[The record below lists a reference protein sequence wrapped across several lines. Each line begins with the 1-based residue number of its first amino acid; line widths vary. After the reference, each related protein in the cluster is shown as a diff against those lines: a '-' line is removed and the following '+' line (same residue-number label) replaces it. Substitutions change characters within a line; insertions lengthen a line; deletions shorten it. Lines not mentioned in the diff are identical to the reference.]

1 MRKQRCE
8 GCRWFLRYPS
18 QDLGQCRRY
27 PPTQNTETGWLEA
40 RALDWCGEWADAKNS
55 SEQADQRIQRAIDW
69 LQKAQRY
76 DLQPL
81 GDYQGEGMV
90 HSSSGDYVDIID
102 VKAAID
108 ILQEGQQ

>member
-1 MRKQRCE
+1 MSELAKTIERLEQWME
-8 GCRWFLRYPS
+8 YWEPHQVPELIADLRVLIS
-18 QDLGQCRRY
+18 
-27 PPTQNTETGWLEA
+27 A
-40 RALDWCGEWADAKNS
+40 AKAVSRAV
-55 SEQADQRIQRAIDW
+55 DW
-69 LQKAQRY
+69 LQRAQRY

-90 HSSSGDYVDIID
+90 HSSSGDYVDIVD

>member
-1 MRKQRCE
+1 MSDIVDTINR
-8 GCRWFLRYPS
+8 
-18 QDLGQCRRY
+18 
-27 PPTQNTETGWLEA
+27 LEA
-40 RALDWCGEWADAKNS
+40 WVRNYGHEKQPAFIADLKVLIEAAKAAS
-55 SEQADQRIQRAIDW
+55 RAIDW

-90 HSSSGDYVDIID
+90 HSSSGDYVDITD
-102 VKAAID
+102 VKAVID

>member
-1 MRKQRCE
+1 MSDIVDTINR
-8 GCRWFLRYPS
+8 
-18 QDLGQCRRY
+18 
-27 PPTQNTETGWLEA
+27 LEA
-40 RALDWCGEWADAKNS
+40 WVRNYGHEKQPAFIADLKTLIGTAKAVNRAV
-55 SEQADQRIQRAIDW
+55 DW

-90 HSSSGDYVDIID
+90 HSEHGDYVDIID

>member
-1 MRKQRCE
+1 MSELAKTIERLEQWVE
-8 GCRWFLRYPS
+8 YWEPHQVPEFIA
-18 QDLGQCRRY
+18 DL
-27 PPTQNTETGWLEA
+27 
-40 RALDWCGEWADAKNS
+40 
-55 SEQADQRIQRAIDW
+55 RAIIGTAKAVSRAVDW

-90 HSSSGDYVDIID
+90 HSEHGDYVDIID

>member
-1 MRKQRCE
+1 M
-8 GCRWFLRYPS
+8 S
-18 QDLGQCRRY
+18 
-27 PPTQNTETGWLEA
+27 NTLH
-40 RALDWCGEWADAKNS
+40 RAVADASCIIVKQ
-55 SEQADQRIQRAIDW
+55 EDQIQRA
-69 LQKAQRY
+69 LQVLQRAQRY

-90 HSSSGDYVDIID
+90 HSSSGDYVDISD

>member
-1 MRKQRCE
+1 MSDMIQFVAQLMVDAGRRD
-8 GCRWFLRYPS
+8 S
-18 QDLGQCRRY
+18 Q
-27 PPTQNTETGWLEA
+27 
-40 RALDWCGEWADAKNS
+40 
-55 SEQADQRIQRAIDW
+55 IQRALQV

-90 HSSSGDYVDIID
+90 QREHGDYVDADD